1 MLRPNVP
8 PPPHYYADNL
18 TRLLDTVARQYSD
31 ILDTPEL
38 ARLEQV
44 RGLGVD
50 ALRLYAR
57 LLTRRGPLLRAD
69 TLGYREVADTTAA
82 LARLAEAELINRN
95 PAVPGDRV
103 LARLTLPEI
112 RAAFPELPAG
122 CRGLRKAALVAA
134 TAARYPEPVLRSR
147 LAGVCAWLL
156 LTDPDWLTAMR
167 ILFFGDLRQDF
178 STFVLEDLGV
188 VRYEPYP
195 LDPKRRLFANR
206 TELARY
212 LELLRIKGE
221 VRRLHQNWHEHQLLS
236 HVEHLWHPESN
247 RLLERQRGR
256 LLNEIGREA
265 ERHCAF
271 DLALTAYGR
280 ADREPGRERRV
291 RILHRLGDRDGVS
304 QVLKAIEGAPHSA
317 GEQHFARQFAARAG
331 LAPKRGQRIVEL
343 QLRLAAPPADLEAA
357 ALTAWLRNGGV
368 GAHLENR
375 FPLGLLGL
383 AFWDIV
389 FMPVPGM
396 FTHPY
401 QSAPLDLYWP
411 DFRQTRATAIARR
424 FDELRRNHVE
434 DALRVRLRET
444 YRAKYGV
451 SNALMAWS
459 KFPAGFL
466 EQVLRAVP
474 PRHLLAMFDF
484 MLDDLH
490 QTRTGFPDLVLCFG
504 PGSYRLVEVKGPG
517 DQLRREQRLWFEL
530 FARVGI
536 PASVLRVT
544 W

>member
-1 MLRPNVP
+1 VLRPNVP

-31 ILDTPEL
+31 ILETPEL
-38 ARLEQV
+38 ARLEHV
-44 RGLGVD
+44 RALGVD

-57 LLTRRGPLLRAD
+57 LLTRKGPLLRAD
-69 TLGYREVADTTAA
+69 TLRYREVSDTAA
-82 LARLAEAELINRN
+82 ALTQLTEAELIHPN
-95 PAVPGDRV
+95 PAVPGDLV
-103 LARLTLPEI
+103 LAQLTLPEI

-122 CRGLRKAALVAA
+122 CRALRKEALVAA
-134 TAARYPEPVLRSR
+134 TAARYPEPELRSR
-147 LAGVCAWLL
+147 LGGVCAWLL
-156 LTDPDWLTAMR
+156 LTDPDWLNAMR

-188 VRYEPYP
+188 VRYEQYP
-195 LDPKRRLFANR
+195 LDPAQRLFPTRA
-206 TELARY
+206 ELARY
-212 LELLRIKGE
+212 LELLRTKRE
-221 VRRLHQNWHEHQLLS
+221 VRRLHRNWHEHQLRGQ
-236 HVEHLWHPESN
+236 VEHLWRPESN

-265 ERHCAF
+265 ERHHAF

-280 ADREPGRERRV
+280 SDREPGRERSA
-291 RILHRLGDRDGVS
+291 RILNRLGDRNGVS
-304 QVLKAIEGAPHSA
+304 QVLKTIEGAPHSA
-317 GEQHFARQFAARAG
+317 GEQHFAHQFAARTG
-331 LAPKRGQRIVEL
+331 LAPKRGQRIAEL
-343 QLRLAAPPADLEAA
+343 QLHLTNPPADLEAA
-357 ALTAWLRNGGV
+357 ALTAWLRNGGT

-411 DFRQTRATAIARR
+411 DFRRTRAVAIARR
-424 FDELRRNHVE
+424 FDELRVPG
-434 DALRVRLRET
+434 RLGARMHET

-451 SNALMAWS
+451 SNALMSWS
-459 KFPAGFL
+459 KFPAEFL
-466 EQVLRAVP
+466 AQVLRAVP
-474 PRHLLAMFDF
+474 SQHLVAMFDF

-490 QTRTGFPDLVLCFG
+490 QTRTGFPDLVMCFG
-504 PGSYRLVEVKGPG
+504 SGSYRLVEVKGPG

-536 PASVLRVT
+536 PASVLRVS

>member
-31 ILDTPEL
+31 ILETPEL
-38 ARLEQV
+38 ARLEHV

-57 LLTRRGPLLRAD
+57 LLTRKGPLLRAD
-69 TLGYREVADTTAA
+69 TLLYREVTDTPAA
-82 LARLAEAELINRN
+82 LARLAEAELIHRN
-95 PAVPGDRV
+95 PAVPGDLV
-103 LARLTLPEI
+103 LAQLTLPEI
-112 RAAFPELPAG
+112 RAAFPELPAR
-122 CRGLRKAALVAA
+122 CRGLRKDALVAA
-134 TAARYPEPVLRSR
+134 TAARYPEPELRSR
-147 LAGVCAWLL
+147 LDRVCAWLL
-156 LTDPDWLTAMR
+156 LTDPDWLNAMR

-188 VRYEPYP
+188 VRYEQYP
-195 LDPKRRLFANR
+195 LDPAHRLFPTRA
-206 TELARY
+206 ELARY
-212 LELLRIKGE
+212 LELLQTKREI
-221 VRRLHQNWHEHQLLS
+221 RRLHQNWHEQQLRS
-236 HVEHLWHPESN
+236 QVERLWREESN

-265 ERHCAF
+265 ERHHAF

-280 ADREPGRERRV
+280 SDREPGRERSA
-291 RILHRLGDRDGVS
+291 RILNRLGDRDGVS
-304 QVLKAIEGAPHSA
+304 QVLRTIEGAPHSA
-317 GEQHFARQFAARAG
+317 GEQHFAHQFAARTG
-331 LAPKRGQRIVEL
+331 LASKRGQRITEL

-357 ALTAWLRNGGV
+357 SLTAWLRNGGA

-411 DFRQTRATAIARR
+411 DFRRTRAVAIAQR
-424 FDELRRNHVE
+424 FDELRVPGTLGARM
-434 DALRVRLRET
+434 RET
-444 YRAKYGV
+444 YRDKYGV
-451 SNALMAWS
+451 SNALMAWA
-459 KFPAGFL
+459 KFPVGFL

-474 PRHLLAMFDF
+474 GQHLLAMFDF

-490 QTRTGFPDLVLCFG
+490 QTRTGFPDLVMCFG

-530 FARVGI
+530 FERVGI